1 MNVNDLQRGMQDTID
16 ALGIDLIVT
25 TYPQM
30 IGIVAIA
37 LAIGTI
43 LGISIGV
50 LIGSRN

>member
-1 MNVNDLQRGMQDTID
+1 MNINDLQRRMQDTID